1 MEKKCIKKKNLVLFY
16 YKELKEK
23 GIEEHLKECSFCSK
37 EYKNIESFLD
47 GIKIHPR
54 KIEEE
59 EIDTIINQIKQ
70 KAPFNWWGNF
80 KYNLKNFLFNLKTGV
95 NFYLKPVPVIA
106 FLLIPF
112 LFYPLI
118 KNYFF
123 ITILKSFKSKQS
135 YLSKHKIYLSLI
147 LTMKDC
153 LNNLPGDSILRS
165 RFLVV
170 HKGT

>member
-123 ITILKSFKSKQS
+123 YHNFEILQIEAKLFIEAQDLSIFDS
-135 YLSKHKIYLSLI
+135 YDEGL
-147 LTMKDC
+147 
-153 LNNLPGDSILRS
+153 
-165 RFLVV
+165 FE
-170 HKGT
+170 